1 MAEHVIHRKNNFLYL
16 VLSLFA
22 LMAVAA
28 VSTLIPEGEA
38 DIFLVSIFLLTLAV
52 AYASLNFGNVWRNV
66 VLFLL
71 AGVLIDFLFKQ
82 FVLVEGQKSNL
93 YTAVILLLF
102 FLGEAHQAGKSIIQS
117 LSKRQVDTN
126 MLTATLALYLLIGLI
141 YAMLYLILMEFNAGA
156 LKGIEY
162 AQGGD
167 MFVTAI
173 YFSFVTMTSL
183 GYGDISPTGPVG
195 QIMVIIEAITGTF
208 YMAVIVAT
216 MVATLIG
223 NQISADENAFLE
235 QEEKDNGQ

>member
-1 MAEHVIHRKNNFLYL
+1 MPGQVIIQKRNNFFSL
-16 VLSLFA
+16 VLSLLA

-28 VSTLIPEGEA
+28 LSALIPDGEA
-38 DIFLVSIFLLTLAV
+38 EIFLTSVFLLTLAV
-52 AYASLNFGNVWRNV
+52 AYASLNFGNIWRSM

-71 AGVLIDFLFKQ
+71 AALLVDFLFKQ
-82 FVLVEGQKSNL
+82 FILIEGQKSNL

-102 FLGEAHQAGKSIIQS
+102 FLGESHQAGKSILQS
-117 LSKRQVDTN
+117 LSKRQVDRN

-141 YAMLYLILMEFNAGA
+141 YAMLYLILLEFNPAG
-156 LKGIEY
+156 LQGCEN

-167 MFVTAI
+167 RFVTAI

-183 GYGDISPTGPVG
+183 GYGDISPTGPIG

-223 NQISADENAFLE
+223 NQISEDENAFLE
-235 QEEKDNGQ
+235 QEENN

>member
-1 MAEHVIHRKNNFLYL
+1 MPGQVIIQKRNNFFSL
-16 VLSLFA
+16 VLSLLA

-28 VSTLIPEGEA
+28 LSALIPDGEA
-38 DIFLVSIFLLTLAV
+38 EIFLTSVFLLTLAV
-52 AYASLNFGNVWRNV
+52 AYASLNFGNIWRSM

-71 AGVLIDFLFKQ
+71 AALLVDFLFKQ
-82 FVLVEGQKSNL
+82 FILIEGQKSNL

-102 FLGEAHQAGKSIIQS
+102 FLGESHQAGKSILQS
-117 LSKRQVDTN
+117 LSKRQVDRN

-141 YAMLYLILMEFNAGA
+141 YAMLYLILLEFNPAG
-156 LKGIEY
+156 LQGIEN

-167 MFVTAI
+167 RFVTAI

-183 GYGDISPTGPVG
+183 GYGDISPTGPIG

-223 NQISADENAFLE
+223 NQISEEENAFLE
-235 QEEKDNGQ
+235 QEEKTNE

>member
-1 MAEHVIHRKNNFLYL
+1 MPGQVIIQKRNNFFSL
-16 VLSLFA
+16 VLSLLA

-28 VSTLIPEGEA
+28 LSALIPDGEA
-38 DIFLVSIFLLTLAV
+38 EIFLTSVFLLTLAV
-52 AYASLNFGNVWRNV
+52 AYASLNFGNIWRSM

-71 AGVLIDFLFKQ
+71 AALLVDFLFKQ
-82 FVLVEGQKSNL
+82 FILIEGQKSNL

-102 FLGEAHQAGKSIIQS
+102 FLGESHQAGKSILQS
-117 LSKRQVDTN
+117 LSKRQVDRN

-141 YAMLYLILMEFNAGA
+141 YAMLYLILLEFNPAG
-156 LKGIEY
+156 LQGFEN

-167 MFVTAI
+167 RFVTAI

-183 GYGDISPTGPVG
+183 GYGDISPTGPIG

-223 NQISADENAFLE
+223 NQISEEENAFLE
-235 QEEKDNGQ
+235 QEEKTNE

>member
-1 MAEHVIHRKNNFLYL
+1 MPGQVIIQKRNNFFSL
-16 VLSLFA
+16 VLSLLA

-28 VSTLIPEGEA
+28 LSALIPDGEA
-38 DIFLVSIFLLTLAV
+38 EIFLTSVFLLTLAV
-52 AYASLNFGNVWRNV
+52 AYASLNFGNIWRSM

-71 AGVLIDFLFKQ
+71 AALLVDFLFKQ
-82 FVLVEGQKSNL
+82 FILIEGQKSNL

-102 FLGEAHQAGKSIIQS
+102 FLGESHQAAKSILQS
-117 LSKRQVDTN
+117 LSKRQVDRN

-141 YAMLYLILMEFNAGA
+141 YAMLYLILLEFNPAG
-156 LKGIEY
+156 LQGIEN

-167 MFVTAI
+167 RFVTAI

-183 GYGDISPTGPVG
+183 GYGDISPTGPIG

-223 NQISADENAFLE
+223 NQISEDENAFLE
-235 QEEKDNGQ
+235 QEEKTNE

>member
-1 MAEHVIHRKNNFLYL
+1 MPGQVIIQKRNNFFSL
-16 VLSLFA
+16 VLSLLA

-28 VSTLIPEGEA
+28 LSALIPDGEA
-38 DIFLVSIFLLTLAV
+38 EIFLTSVFLLTLAV
-52 AYASLNFGNVWRNV
+52 AYASLNFGNIWRSM

-71 AGVLIDFLFKQ
+71 AALLVDFLFKQ
-82 FVLVEGQKSNL
+82 FILIEGQKSNL

-102 FLGEAHQAGKSIIQS
+102 FLGESHQAGKSILQS
-117 LSKRQVDTN
+117 LSKRQVDRN

-141 YAMLYLILMEFNAGA
+141 YAMLYLILLEFNPAG
-156 LKGIEY
+156 LQGIEN

-167 MFVTAI
+167 RFVTAI

-183 GYGDISPTGPVG
+183 GYGDISPTGPIG

-223 NQISADENAFLE
+223 NQISEDENAFLE
-235 QEEKDNGQ
+235 QEEKTNE